1 MKDVKLFIFDM
12 DGTLFDTEPISAH
25 IWKEVGREAGYVV
38 PDRVLQSIIG
48 MSYPGGRRVFKAAM
62 GDGFPFDTLCA
73 EKIRRQ
79 NQWYDTHDV
88 PLKKGVHEILDY
100 AAKNGISCAVAS
112 SSPIVQIEKLLGQ
125 AGISDR
131 FAYLQSG
138 EDIVRGKPA
147 PDIFLTACAHFGIDP
162 ADALVFEESA
172 NGLKAAAAGRI
183 RSVWIPDIAV
193 IPENV
198 ADTVW
203 LQASSLAE
211 VPRLLSNGSAKGGGR

>member
-1 MKDVKLFIFDM
+1 M
-12 DGTLFDTEPISAH
+12 AH

-162 ADALVFEESA
+162 ADALVFEDSA

-183 RSVWIPDIAV
+183 SSVWIPDIAV